1 MPAQPAKMIK
11 RIIILVSAL
20 AVALA
25 VLAAGFVYLAPETAT
40 RAFIDLDRWRAG
52 LVRKEIALPDG
63 TRYVYLE
70 GGQGEP
76 LMLLHGFGANKDNFS
91 RMAAFLTPRYR
102 VIIPDHIGF
111 GESAHPADADYA
123 PTAQAERLHLLAQA
137 LGIKS
142 VDVCGSSMGGQ
153 IALTYAAL
161 YPGEVKSLWL
171 LAPAG
176 IWSAPPSELRATFDK
191 TGENQLL
198 VRDEQ
203 GFVRLFELVMSDPPF
218 VPRPILNVLA
228 QERIRNFAL
237 EQRIFEQIIADS
249 VEQRISGLATPT
261 LIVWGDRDRL
271 INVETANLL
280 HRLLPNS
287 EVIIMAGIGHAPMLE
302 RPRQTADDY
311 LRFRAK
317 LSAAN
322 H

>member
-1 MPAQPAKMIK
+1 MSSHLSKTIK
-11 RIIILVSAL
+11 RIIILVCSVVGAFAIL
-20 AVALA
+20 AI
-25 VLAAGFVYLAPETAT
+25 GFVYLTPETAA

-63 TRYVYLE
+63 TRYVYLD

-91 RMAAFLTPRYR
+91 RMAAFLTPKYR

-111 GESAHPADADYA
+111 GESAHPPDADYS
-123 PTAQAERLHLLAQA
+123 PTAQATRIHMLAKA
-137 LGIKS
+137 LGIEAL
-142 VDVCGSSMGGQ
+142 DVCGSSMGGQ
-153 IALTYAAL
+153 IALTYSAL

-176 IWSAPPSELRATFDK
+176 IWSAPPSELRTIFDK
-191 TGENQLL
+191 TGKNPLL
-198 VRDEQ
+198 VKDEE
-203 GFVRLFELVMSDPPF
+203 GFARLFELVMSDRPF
-218 VPRPILNVLA
+218 VPRPILDVLA

-237 EQRIFEQIIADS
+237 EQRIFEQIVADS

-271 INVETANLL
+271 IHVETANLL

-287 EVIIMAGIGHAPMLE
+287 DVIIMHEIGHAPMLE
-302 RPRQTADDY
+302 RPQQTAEDY
-311 LRFRAK
+311 LRFR
-317 LSAAN
+317 SGFQ
-322 H
+322 